1 MGQVESFRDDIVQTT
16 PRFWDTLFTP
26 RRFAGVNKYVHLC
39 TTGFRD
45 MATLKETRRF
55 FHTVYILTPPVRLNP
70 LQFRAFVLVEAT
82 MNELPDGKYW

>member
-1 MGQVESFRDDIVQTT
+1 
-16 PRFWDTLFTP
+16 
-26 RRFAGVNKYVHLC
+26 
-39 TTGFRD
+39 

-82 MNELPDGKYW
+82 MNELPDGKY